1 MCKILRPSEN
11 PVAFFLSKKLKYVF
25 TTMARWGNRDK
36 QFLDEE
42 STIKK
47 YS

>member
-1 MCKILRPSEN
+1 VQNIQAIGESGG
-11 PVAFFLSKKLKYVF
+11 FFLSKKFNYEF

-42 STIKK
+42 STI
-47 YS
+47 